1 MVLMVVLVLKLEVIM
16 NNNGIDEEDKMGFS
30 VRSFCGIYYVKKPVV
45 SLLEN
50 IFNKSTGAEVG
61 GSGRGPLI

>member
-16 NNNGIDEEDKMGFS
+16 NNIGIDEEDKLGFS
-30 VRSFCGIYYVKKPVV
+30 VGYFCGIHYVKKPVG

-50 IFNKSTGAEVG
+50 IFNKSPGADMG
-61 GSGRGPLI
+61 GSGIGP